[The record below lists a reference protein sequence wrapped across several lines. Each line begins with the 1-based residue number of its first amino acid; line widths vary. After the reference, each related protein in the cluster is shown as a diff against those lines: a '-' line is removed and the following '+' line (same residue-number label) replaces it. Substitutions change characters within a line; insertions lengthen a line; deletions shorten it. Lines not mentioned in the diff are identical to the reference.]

1 MVSVG
6 RCLLS
11 FSCFF
16 VSGLYCFWFSVP
28 HPTELLSNGMQGLC
42 FSRSSSSSSCV
53 VASLFCFFFFLLVLL
68 RHAQIELSQ
77 AHTYMVLLG
86 CSFSLEK
93 KQFPFFFCSDVP
105 DGVCLFL
112 SEYRTLFLSPFL
124 STCRKD
130 LGEITICYST

>member
-1 MVSVG
+1 
-6 RCLLS
+6 
-11 FSCFF
+11 
-16 VSGLYCFWFSVP
+16 
-28 HPTELLSNGMQGLC
+28 LC

-124 STCRKD
+124 STCRRI
-130 LGEITICYST
+130 LGRLPFAIPHEPQVVPNWFVRARFPPVQQNGSCYSSGGVSWKRN